1 MTILTEDAQEKL
13 IAVINEAIDHFEV
26 CGKKIHEALE
36 IHKCRQL
43 QMIAADLESISN
55 HIHSLS
61 TVGPLEPWAEIPLEN
76 SEIND
81 DRFSL

>member
-1 MTILTEDAQEKL
+1 MTILTEDIQEKL
-13 IAVINEAIDHFEV
+13 IAVINDAVDHFEI
-26 CGKKIHEALE
+26 CGEKITEALE

-55 HIHSLS
+55 HIHSLA

-76 SEIND
+76 SEITD